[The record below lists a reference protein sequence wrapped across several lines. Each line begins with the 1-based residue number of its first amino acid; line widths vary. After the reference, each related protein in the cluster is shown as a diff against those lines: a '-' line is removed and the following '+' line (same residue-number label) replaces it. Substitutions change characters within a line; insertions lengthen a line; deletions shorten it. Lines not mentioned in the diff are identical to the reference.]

1 MPRRRRGSTAAVET
15 ERGLAMRILL
25 YSPKDMVAGLLAF
38 AGVSAIVANALF
50 LQTGQHPSPMFGT
63 TVHLGASSPLPRPRP
78 IEADAAST
86 EPRLAE
92 TRLAEPRLIEPRA
105 NDLLGNI
112 IKATA
117 GSPLSSTPMTS
128 APPVNVARPPA
139 PIPAPVQITGSR
151 RVAGVQRALSE

>member
-1 MPRRRRGSTAAVET
+1 MPRRRRGSPAAVET

-25 YSPKDMVAGLLAF
+25 YSPKDVAAGLLAF

-86 EPRLAE
+86 EPRPGE
-92 TRLAEPRLIEPRA
+92 EKPR
-105 NDLLGNI
+105 
-112 IKATA
+112 
-117 GSPLSSTPMTS
+117 
-128 APPVNVARPPA
+128 RPPA
-139 PIPAPVQITGSR
+139 DRAARQRSPRQYHQGDGRLAAVIDTDDIGA
-151 RVAGVQRALSE
+151 AG

>member
-25 YSPKDMVAGLLAF
+25 YSPKDLVAVLLAF

-50 LQTGQHPSPMFGT
+50 LQTGQHPSPMFGAT
-63 TVHLGASSPLPRPRP
+63 IHLGASSPLPRPRP

-92 TRLAEPRLIEPRA
+92 PRAAAPRPPKPRLIEPRA
-105 NDLLGNI
+105 NDPLGNI

-128 APPVNVARPPA
+128 APPVANVVRPPA
-139 PIPAPVQITGSR
+139 PIPPLVQI
-151 RVAGVQRALSE
+151 